1 MDASLR
7 WNDTSF
13 SFIQI
18 RLPALGVLHR
28 IGAYSNR
35 ERLVLTIGTPAE
47 QTDITAL
54 SFEAA
59 LRELEG
65 IVKRMETGEAELE
78 QAIADYARGMAL
90 KGHCERKLAHAR
102 MKVEKI
108 VQGEEGKAAT
118 VPFDPEAS

>member
-1 MDASLR
+1 M
-7 WNDTSF
+7 
-13 SFIQI
+13 
-18 RLPALGVLHR
+18 
-28 IGAYSNR
+28 
-35 ERLVLTIGTPAE
+35 TIGTPAE
-47 QTDITAL
+47 QADIASL

-78 QAIADYARGMAL
+78 RAIADYARGMAL

-108 VQGEEGKAAT
+108 VQGEEGTAAT

>member
-1 MDASLR
+1 MA
-7 WNDTSF
+7 T
-13 SFIQI
+13 
-18 RLPALGVLHR
+18 
-28 IGAYSNR
+28 
-35 ERLVLTIGTPAE
+35 GTPAE
-47 QTDITAL
+47 QTDISSL
-54 SFEAA
+54 SFEVA

-90 KGHCERKLAHAR
+90 KSHCERKLAHAR